1 MAGNFRDLNIW
12 KKGHELL
19 MEIYNLTDKYP
30 KEEKFGLIDQTRR
43 SANGVIAGIAEAFGR
58 YYFAD
63 KARTLYVAR
72 GECSETQSHLS
83 VAFGLKYIDQEGRE
97 KEVIV
102 IHRSSIGA
110 FERIM
115 AFLIEKYGGAF
126 QVWLAPVQV
135 KIVTVND
142 SNVKYAEEI
151 VKMLKE
157 KMIRVELDDRS
168 ESIGKKV
175 RDAEVEKDAL
185 IVTIGDKEVKNK
197 NLAVR
202 ESNGKVKFG
211 VNVKSFVDQLLK
223 DIENRKC

>member
-83 VAFGLKYIDQEGRE
+83 VAFGLKYIDN
-97 KEVIV
+97 KK
-102 IHRSSIGA
+102 
-110 FERIM
+110 FE
-115 AFLIEKYGGAF
+115 
-126 QVWLAPVQV
+126 
-135 KIVTVND
+135 
-142 SNVKYAEEI
+142 
-151 VKMLKE
+151 
-157 KMIRVELDDRS
+157 ELDTEYQGLSKGINSYIQFLMRH
-168 ESIGKKV
+168 KQT
-175 RDAEVEKDAL
+175 L
-185 IVTIGDKEVKNK
+185 N
-197 NLAVR
+197 
-202 ESNGKVKFG
+202 
-211 VNVKSFVDQLLK
+211 
-223 DIENRKC
+223 